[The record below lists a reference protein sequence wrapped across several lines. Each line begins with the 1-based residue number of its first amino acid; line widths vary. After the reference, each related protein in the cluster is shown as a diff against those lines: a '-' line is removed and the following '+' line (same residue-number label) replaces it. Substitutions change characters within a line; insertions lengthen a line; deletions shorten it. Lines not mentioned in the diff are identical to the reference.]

1 MWISKNLW
9 TANNLHTR
17 LRAQCINIPITAQ
30 KPCIGK
36 KKYQNTDF
44 CTRRLPCVYNHLV
57 TAPPLLRRDIWPARL
72 RSVHNKGKQ
81 ITRVI
86 RKQIRRA
93 PSCSCRASHP
103 LLSAPAAAASFSSIL
118 RLLDCLAYLSSLDL
132 SAVIQ
137 FFNIWVLLHLVPWQ
151 IFFQYINKIDQA

>member
-1 MWISKNLW
+1 MHKYPYHR
-9 TANNLHTR
+9 TEAMH
-17 LRAQCINIPITAQ
+17 
-30 KPCIGK
+30 KEK
-36 KKYQNTDF
+36 KKKSKHWFLYEETI
-44 CTRRLPCVYNHLV
+44 PCVYNHLV
-57 TAPPLLRRDIWPARL
+57 TAPPPLRRDIWPARL